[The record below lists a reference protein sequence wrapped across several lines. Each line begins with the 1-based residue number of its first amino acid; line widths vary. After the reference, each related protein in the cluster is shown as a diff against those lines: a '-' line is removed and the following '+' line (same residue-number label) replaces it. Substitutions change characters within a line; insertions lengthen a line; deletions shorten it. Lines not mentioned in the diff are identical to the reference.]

1 MKLDFRS
8 RTTYTLTQVTEP
20 ITLDSEDFR
29 NAKPPFEGETEEDF
43 WEYIKDNLSDWEAE
57 QYIEDNEGVLSE
69 DLLNELYSTFV
80 EYPTKEMFDSRT
92 KSDDY
97 YGKRLIKIT
106 ESTGFNLKYN
116 NGWNGN
122 IINTQIQIESDN

>member
-29 NAKPPFEGETEEDF
+29 NAKPPFKGETEEDF

-57 QYIEDNEGVLSE
+57 QYIEDNEGILSE
-69 DLLNELYSTFV
+69 DLLDTLYGCFM
-80 EYPTKEMFDSRT
+80 EYPTEEMFDSRT
-92 KSDDY
+92 KSDEIIMEA
-97 YGKRLIKIT
+97 GKIDKEYT
-106 ESTGFNLKYN
+106 KYAGFNAKYN
-116 NGWNGN
+116 NDWNG
-122 IINTQIQIESDN
+122 